1 MKGGRE
7 MKGEEEREEEVE
19 EEGEGYLMS
28 KGNNGPMERRLL
40 STNQSDHCSASQGEE
55 SVRGRREGKG
65 LFTQ

>member
-28 KGNNGPMERRLL
+28 KGNNGFTLL
-40 STNQSDHCSASQGEE
+40 
-55 SVRGRREGKG
+55 
-65 LFTQ
+65 